1 MTFLP
6 RTDDAPRAPEPPA
19 PLAAPVVDT
28 HTHLDTHD
36 DRLHGEQRP
45 DADSLLAAAA
55 AVEVTRIVQIGCDV
69 EAARWS
75 VHMAQ
80 SRPEVIVGVA
90 LHPNDAARTVA
101 RDGRPALEA
110 AWREIA
116 YLAADPVVRAVGET
130 GLDYYRTRGDGRDI
144 QHESFRWHIGLAKEL
159 DKVLV
164 IHDRDAHADVLAVL
178 EDEGAPERVIFHCFS
193 GDAAMAAHCAERGW
207 YLSFAGVV
215 TYSSAGGLRD
225 ALRVVPDDLVLVET
239 DAPYLT
245 PVPHRGRPNASY
257 LMPWTVRAMARERGV
272 SEVAMCG
279 TLWDNAQRVFGAW

>member
-1 MTFLP
+1 MLDE
-6 RTDDAPRAPEPPA
+6 RKLEVLKAIVTDYVASQEPVGSKALVERHQLNVSPA
-19 PLAAPVVDT
+19 TV
-28 HTHLDTHD
+28 
-36 DRLHGEQRP
+36 R
-45 DADSLLAAAA
+45 
-55 AVEVTRIVQIGCDV
+55 
-69 EAARWS
+69 
-75 VHMAQ
+75 
-80 SRPEVIVGVA
+80 
-90 LHPNDAARTVA
+90 NDM
-101 RDGRPALEA
+101 
-110 AWREIA
+110 
-116 YLAADPVVRAVGET
+116 
-130 GLDYYRTRGDGRDI
+130 
-144 QHESFRWHIGLAKEL
+144 
-159 DKVLV
+159 
-164 IHDRDAHADVLAVL
+164 AVL